1 MNGPYFRRKRT
12 KLYKKTHVVVEI
24 KIIALGDVK
33 LPQLKI
39 LEGNTLFY
47 NYLF

>member
-1 MNGPYFRRKRT
+1 MALIFDESARNYT
-12 KLYKKTHVVVEI
+12 KKTHVVVEI

-33 LPQLKI
+33 LPRLKI
-39 LEGNTLFY
+39 LERNTLFY